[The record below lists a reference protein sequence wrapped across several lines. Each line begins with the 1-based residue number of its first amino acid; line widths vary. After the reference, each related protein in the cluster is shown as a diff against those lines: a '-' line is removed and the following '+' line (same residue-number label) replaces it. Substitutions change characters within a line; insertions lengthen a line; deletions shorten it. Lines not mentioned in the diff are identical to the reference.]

1 MRNFGITILAVIGLL
16 LGWFERS
23 HAAFA
28 ADATLARK
36 PVVVRM
42 VSLEPSA
49 ARASD

>member
-28 ADATLARK
+28 ADAYAPSK
-36 PVVVRM
+36 QVVVRI
-42 VSLEPSA
+42 VDAQSHA
-49 ARASD
+49 VRAPG